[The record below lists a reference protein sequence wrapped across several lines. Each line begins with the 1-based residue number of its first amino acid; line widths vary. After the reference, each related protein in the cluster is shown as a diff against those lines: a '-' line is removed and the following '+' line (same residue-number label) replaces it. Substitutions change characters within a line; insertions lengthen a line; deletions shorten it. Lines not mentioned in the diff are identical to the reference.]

1 MWKCVWVTWKG
12 HPFLPLALPCLR
24 RYNSRI
30 HNRVKKTWSNCAQ
43 TEEEKIGLV
52 CRQKM
57 NTGAA
62 ISYAVV
68 RDQWYR
74 ETERKQLKWYL
85 HKCSVLQI
93 RDLMVVVVIGLL
105 ISWAL
110 YQVCAKHFL
119 CIITGHSHGD
129 PIGSSSPF
137 FKWGNRSLERPNS
150 LP

>member
-1 MWKCVWVTWKG
+1 
-12 HPFLPLALPCLR
+12 
-24 RYNSRI
+24 
-30 HNRVKKTWSNCAQ
+30 
-43 TEEEKIGLV
+43 
-52 CRQKM
+52 M

-105 ISWAL
+105 ISVC
-110 YQVCAKHFL
+110 VCAQSCLTL
-119 CIITGHSHGD
+119 CD
-129 PIGSSSPF
+129 PMDCF
-137 FKWGNRSLERPNS
+137 FFNFYIFIKL
-150 LP
+150 